1 MNLVELSEQ
10 SVKLRGPKPSPIRSY
25 SGRNLTARLVG
36 TRGGGG
42 VFSDSSGIRAKI
54 GDSSGIRNGDVRND
68 FSDEM
73 SSLRAI
79 EANFPL

>member
-1 MNLVELSEQ
+1 M
-10 SVKLRGPKPSPIRSY
+10 
-25 SGRNLTARLVG
+25 
-36 TRGGGG
+36 
-42 VFSDSSGIRAKI
+42 FSDSSGIRAKI

-68 FSDEM
+68 LSDEM

>member
-1 MNLVELSEQ
+1 MHVSTVPYDVIPEETL
-10 SVKLRGPKPSPIRSY
+10 LRGLSVR
-25 SGRNLTARLVG
+25 GGV
-36 TRGGGG
+36 GGGG

-68 FSDEM
+68 FSDEK